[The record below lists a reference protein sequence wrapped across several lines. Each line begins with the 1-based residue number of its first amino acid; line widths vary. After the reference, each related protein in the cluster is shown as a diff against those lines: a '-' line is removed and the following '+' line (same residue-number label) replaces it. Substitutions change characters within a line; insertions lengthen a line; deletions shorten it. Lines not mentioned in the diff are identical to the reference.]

1 MTYVTSIEQL
11 PNAERSIGSK
21 ESIPV
26 SDTKPGSQG
35 LLNRPQ
41 TSISPHRDDQDM
53 IRKVLPNPP
62 LRSYPMELSL
72 KYPVTF

>member
-11 PNAERSIGSK
+11 PNAGRSSIGSK

-41 TSISPHRDDQDM
+41 TSISPHGDAQDM
-53 IRKVLPNPP
+53 IGKVLPNPP
-62 LRSYPMELSL
+62 SVRI
-72 KYPVTF
+72 